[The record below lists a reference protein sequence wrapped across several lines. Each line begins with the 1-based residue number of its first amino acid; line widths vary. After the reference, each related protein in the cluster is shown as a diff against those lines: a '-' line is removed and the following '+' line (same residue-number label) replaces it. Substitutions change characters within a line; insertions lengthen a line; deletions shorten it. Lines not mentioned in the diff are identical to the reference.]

1 MIKVILRELAGLA
14 ACMAICFP
22 LIWWSLKVFFGD

>member
-1 MIKVILRELAGLA
+1 MIKVIARELAGLA
-14 ACMAICFP
+14 ACMVMLMP

>member
-1 MIKVILRELAGLA
+1 MIRALLRELAGLS